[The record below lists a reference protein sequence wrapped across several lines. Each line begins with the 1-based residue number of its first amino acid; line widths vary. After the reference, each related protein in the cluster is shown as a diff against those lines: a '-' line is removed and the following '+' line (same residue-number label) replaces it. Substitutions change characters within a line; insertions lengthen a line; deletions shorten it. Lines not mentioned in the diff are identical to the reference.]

1 MGWGGASATATTGG
15 AWMRGDANWA
25 KTGARTRRTA
35 RAWRGNGEGTD
46 GRPAGEGEHALTL
59 EFPTYLQTT
68 PSDRNRGGT
77 REYPELAKAMESAPP
92 VLTVVEK

>member
-1 MGWGGASATATTGG
+1 MATPCGRRRGQGRDARRVAEGEMEKARTGVP
-15 AWMRGDANWA
+15 RGD
-25 KTGARTRRTA
+25 
-35 RAWRGNGEGTD
+35 
-46 GRPAGEGEHALTL
+46 GEHALTL
-59 EFPTYLQTT
+59 EFPTYIQTT